1 MVKALENVVIGP
13 LTILYKNKW
22 EAYKMKR
29 PALYEELEF
38 ANVKEIDEKRVLIDE
53 SRLKEVLKVYRL
65 EKF

>member
-1 MVKALENVVIGP
+1 
-13 LTILYKNKW
+13 
-22 EAYKMKR
+22 MKR